1 MPLGGLLL
9 LLLLLLLQGGSGNSS
24 RRRSCVGSGEVVH
37 RCQSGSRAG
46 PQPRPVGE
54 QERGSRR
61 LLLAACQRW
70 WWLHHSLLLLLLLQE
85 LLHECSHQSCRRL
98 LLQGKAADPV
108 LQELLWLHKL
118 LLRRKAAGPAGHS

>member
-9 LLLLLLLQGGSGNSS
+9 LLLLLLLQGGSGNNS

-54 QERGSRR
+54 LQRGGRR
-61 LLLAACQRW
+61 LLLVARQRW
-70 WWLHHSLLLLLLLQE
+70 WLRHSLLLLLLLQE
-85 LLHECSHQSCRRL
+85 LLHECSHQGCGRL
-98 LLQGKAADPV
+98 LLRRESAGPVV
-108 LQELLWLHKL
+108 LQELLLLHKL
-118 LLRRKAAGPAGHS
+118 LLRRKAAGPTGHS